1 MSDWVDVAPATTI
14 EPGQYRIVDVDDV
27 PIAVF
32 NVEGAFYAIE
42 DLCSHEEYPIAD
54 GKIEGDRLTCPH
66 HGAEFCLRDGRALS
80 APAVEPLTCF
90 PVRVHHGTVQ
100 VRDDRWD

>member
-1 MSDWVDVAPATTI
+1 MSDWVDVGPVDAIAPG
-14 EPGQYRIVDVDDV
+14 EHRIVDVDDA

-32 NVEGAFYAIE
+32 NIEGSFYAVE
-42 DLCSHEEYPIAD
+42 DVCSHEEYPIAE
-54 GKIEGDRLTCPH
+54 GELNGDRLTCPQ
-66 HGAEFCLRDGRALS
+66 HGAEFCLRDGQALS

-90 PVRVHHGTVQ
+90 PVRMQDGRVQ

>member
-1 MSDWVDVAPATTI
+1 MEDWADVAAVDDIP
-14 EPGQYRIVDVDDV
+14 PGERRVVEVDDV

-32 NVEGAFYAIE
+32 NLEGSFYAIE
-42 DLCSHEEYPIAD
+42 DLCSHEEYPIA
-54 GKIEGDRLTCPH
+54 EGELRDDRLVCPH
-66 HGAEFCLRDGRALS
+66 HGAEFCLRDGSALT

-90 PVRVHHGTVQ
+90 PVRVRDGRVE